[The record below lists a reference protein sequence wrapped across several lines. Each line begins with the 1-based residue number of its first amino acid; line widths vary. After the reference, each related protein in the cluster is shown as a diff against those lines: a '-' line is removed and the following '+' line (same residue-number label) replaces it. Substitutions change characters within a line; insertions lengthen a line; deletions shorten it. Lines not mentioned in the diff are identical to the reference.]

1 MTAKKQ
7 PNMNVGAAIL
17 FIIFGLLFF
26 VLIFRYVTILA
37 TGEVHGQNLSAI
49 AQQKYEKEAT
59 IEATRGT
66 IYDNNGEVIA
76 EDTASFKLVAILDE
90 TLTTNPEKPRHVVDK
105 EKTARELSKLINLE
119 ESEIYRILS
128 KKGAKQVEFGT
139 EGRDISIQVKTE
151 IENLKLPGIT
161 FIRGSKRFYPN
172 GIFSSHVVGYVDVDE
187 ETNKTVGELGIE
199 MMMNEELTGSNGK
212 LNYPGDFWGYILPG
226 SEEKVTA
233 AKDGYDVYLTLDKK
247 IQTLLEDA
255 LNKVDEQYEPAKMVA
270 VVADPKT
277 GKILAMGQR
286 PTFHPTTREG
296 ISDTWH
302 NEVIENSFEPGST
315 MKIFTLAAAVQEGV
329 FNPNETYQSG
339 SYKPTENSQTIHDHN
354 YTGWG
359 PITYLE
365 GLQRSSNVAFAKL
378 VKEKIGYDTFREY
391 LTKFGFDQPTGID
404 LPNEAS
410 GKIVYQYPIDKITTG
425 YGQGSAITPIQQIQ
439 AATAIANG
447 GKMVKPHVI
456 DRIVDPTSGKTIK
469 QTETEVV
476 GTPISEDTANQVLEY
491 LETVVSSPKGT
502 GYNRYNIEGYQVAGK
517 TGTASMTQNGK
528 YLDGKNDYVFSF
540 LGMAP
545 AEDPRL
551 IIYVAVQQPKV
562 DHYSEGSIP
571 VSMIF
576 NPVMK
581 NSLQYLNIEPAEQKE
596 VEPITI
602 PDFLGKNI
610 GETEE
615 QVTSFG
621 AHTVV
626 VGNGTNVIAQSPKAG
641 EKVLAGEKVF
651 LVTDGDLTMPDVT
664 GWSLRDVVKI
674 ASLANLQLST
684 TGSGYVTKQNISVG
698 SVITSGDPLVIH
710 LKAPAE
716 EETNVGNEVSE
727 EDVAETEQIEDQ
739 KEEQSEEETE

>member
-1 MTAKKQ
+1 MTKKQ

-17 FIIFGLLFF
+17 FIIFSLLFF

-37 TGEVHGQNLSAI
+37 TGEVHGQNLSAL

-90 TLTTNPEKPRHVVDK
+90 TLTTSPKNPRHVVDK
-105 EKTARELSKLINLE
+105 EKTARELSKVIDLE

-128 KKGAKQVEFGT
+128 KEGAKQVEFGT
-139 EGRDISIQVKTE
+139 KGRDISIQVKTE

-187 ETNKTVGELGIE
+187 ETNQTVGQLGIE
-199 MMMNEELTGSNGK
+199 KSMNEELTGINGK
-212 LNYPGDFWGYILPG
+212 VNYPGDFWGYILPG
-226 SEEKVTA
+226 GEENVTA
-233 AKDGYDVYLTLDKK
+233 AKDGYDIYLTLDKK

-255 LNKVDEQYEPAKMVA
+255 MNKVDEQYDPAKMVA

-277 GKILAMGQR
+277 GEILAMAQR

-329 FNPNETYQSG
+329 FNPNEWYQSG

-354 YTGWG
+354 RSGWG
-359 PITYLE
+359 SITYLE

-404 LPNEAS
+404 LPNETS
-410 GKIVYQYPIDKITTG
+410 GKIVYQYPIDKVTTG
-425 YGQGSAITPIQQIQ
+425 YGQGTAITPIQQIQ

-456 DRIVDPTSGKTIK
+456 DKIVDPGSGKTIK

-476 GTPISEDTANQVLEY
+476 GTPISEETANQVLEY

-517 TGTASMTQNGK
+517 TGTASMTQNGV
-528 YLDGKNDYVFSF
+528 YLNGKNDYVFSF

-545 AEDPRL
+545 ADDPRL

-596 VEPITI
+596 VEPITV
-602 PDFLGKNI
+602 PDFLNKNV

-615 QVTSFG
+615 QVKSFG
-621 AHTVV
+621 AHTIVI
-626 VGNGTNVIAQSPKAG
+626 GNGTNVIAQSPQAG
-641 EKVLAGEKVF
+641 EKILAGEKVF
-651 LVTDGDLTMPDVT
+651 IVTDGDLTMPDVT

-698 SVITSGDPLVIH
+698 SVVEAGDHLVIH
-710 LKAPAE
+710 LKAPTE
-716 EETNVGNEVSE
+716 EETKLGDDASE
-727 EDVAETEQIEDQ
+727 ETGTETEEGS
-739 KEEQSEEETE
+739 EEQVEEVESE